1 MELID
6 QFPVRLATHSRLPE
20 VNQEELGFG
29 EYTSDHMLV
38 CHYTKGRWNNA
49 QICPY
54 GEINL
59 SPATLALH
67 YGQSIFEGMKA
78 FRHESG
84 KINIFR
90 IQKHYERFLR
100 SADRMCMPA
109 VDKEIFR
116 DGMKQLLEVDR
127 DWVPAADGTSLYVRP
142 FMFASEA
149 KFGVKVSDEYY
160 FIIFSGPVAPYF
172 PKPIRVKVETEFIRA
187 CRGGTG
193 AAKCAGNY
201 AGVFYPT
208 QKARQEGYDQVLWT
222 DGRQKSFIEESGTM
236 NVMFVINGKI
246 ITPALS
252 DSILDGVT
260 RDSILTLAA
269 KNGIGAEERDISV
282 EELESALM
290 NGNLTE
296 AFGTGTAAV
305 TSPITC
311 IGIHGT
317 DYKIPSA
324 GQPVMTLLTKQ
335 FDDIRRGRA
344 KDEFGWNELV

>member
-38 CHYTKGRWNNA
+38 CHYAKGRWHNA

-59 SPATLALH
+59 SPSTLALH

-90 IQKHYERFLR
+90 IQKHYERFLQ

-109 VDKEIFR
+109 VEPELFR
-116 DGMKQLLEVDR
+116 DGMKQLMEVDR
-127 DWVPAADGTSLYVRP
+127 DWVPAAPGTSLYIRP

-160 FIIFSGPVAPYF
+160 FIIFTGPVAPYF
-172 PKPIRVKVETEFIRA
+172 PKPIKVKVETEYIRA
-187 CRGGTG
+187 SRGGTG
-193 AAKCAGNY
+193 YAKCAGNY
-201 AGVFYPT
+201 GGVFYPT

-222 DGRQKSFIEESGTM
+222 DGKQNRFIEESGTM
-236 NVMFVINGKI
+236 NVMFVINGTI

-260 RDSILTLAA
+260 RHSLLTLAT
-269 KNGIGAEERDISV
+269 KNGIPVEERDISV
-282 EELESALM
+282 EELETALM
-290 NGNLTE
+290 NGSLTE

-305 TSPITC
+305 TSPIVC
-311 IGIHGT
+311 IGIRGRDH
-317 DYKIPSA
+317 KIPA
-324 GQPVMTLLTKQ
+324 DAQAIMTLLTKQ
-335 FDDIRRGRA
+335 FEDIRRGHVQ
-344 KDEFGWNELV
+344 DEFGWNELV